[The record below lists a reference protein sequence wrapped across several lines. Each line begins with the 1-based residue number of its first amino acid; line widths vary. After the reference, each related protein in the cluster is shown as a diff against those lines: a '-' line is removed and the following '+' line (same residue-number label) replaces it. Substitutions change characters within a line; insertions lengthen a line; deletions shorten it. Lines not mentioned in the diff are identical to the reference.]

1 MMHSITIRL
10 KLTEFIDTELESWVI
25 DKINEVYKIHQ
36 FKLHFWYNEGEIK
49 PKQLKTFVKKYEME
63 LHFKTKITP
72 SKKLG
77 SSEFIWYDIL
87 PLDEN
92 ESDNTRFT
100 YKGDLISGL
109 KQLKQTIDFCKK
121 PKSEKPIRRQKRN
134 DVD

>member
-1 MMHSITIRL
+1 M
-10 KLTEFIDTELESWVI
+10 
-25 DKINEVYKIHQ
+25 
-36 FKLHFWYNEGEIK
+36 G
-49 PKQLKTFVKKYEME
+49 
-63 LHFKTKITP
+63 FKTKITS

-100 YKGDLISGL
+100 YRGDLISGL

-121 PKSEKPIRRQKRN
+121 PKSERVTVWTKVQNGECALKIRFNSQTVARGYILN
-134 DVD
+134 ILNGGYNLNHDY